1 MNRIQLAQ
9 LRDVAIEH
17 LPAAQEKR
25 AMLKKHWAS
34 ETTYSNSLYLTAV
47 MTLGQAGATAAEI
60 AAAQLL
66 EALGMWVGY
75 DPNSPELKEFDPK
88 DLRELAI
95 RNIGDAVST
104 LGKVTGR
111 DMAHLMPSDAP
122 AAKVKTNTSPSG
134 DDHDEILAELFDF
147 VPVEA
152 LAKMFPTDNEATTA
166 QWKLWAEK
174 AKANG
179 LINARENRKFNP
191 YKAGKWFVSKGA
203 KGWDTARLYRTLA
216 NNLPAHSIDKKHL
229 LTGGIA

>member
-34 ETTYSNSLYLTAV
+34 ETTYSNSLYLTAL

-66 EALGMWVGY
+66 EALGMWVSY

-111 DMAHLMPSDAP
+111 DMAHLMPANAP
-122 AAKVKTNTSPSG
+122 AAKVEAGGITSSSG
-134 DDHDEILAELFDF
+134 GDWKAQAREIADECFDHDTTATPTVRESLATTDTLGDITGGYCFRVMGLMQERGIKG
-147 VPVEA
+147 PRGIITNPATIMREA
-152 LAKMFPTDNEATTA
+152 L
-166 QWKLWAEK
+166 QGKLWW
-174 AKANG
+174 AN
-179 LINARENRKFNP
+179 
-191 YKAGKWFVSKGA
+191 
-203 KGWDTARLYRTLA
+203 
-216 NNLPAHSIDKKHL
+216 KKK
-229 LTGGIA
+229 